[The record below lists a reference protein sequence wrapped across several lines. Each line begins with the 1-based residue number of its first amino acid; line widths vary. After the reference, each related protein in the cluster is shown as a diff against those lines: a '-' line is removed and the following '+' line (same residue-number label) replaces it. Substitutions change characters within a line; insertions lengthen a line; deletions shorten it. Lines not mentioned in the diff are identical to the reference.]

1 MLRDVLRTNES
12 LHDEQHI
19 ALFLS
24 SLPETVFGKNGHV
37 NSYVNVISI
46 SFGLK
51 RICEFICEYEFNY
64 FSVKTDM

>member
-24 SLPETVFGKNGHV
+24 TLPETVFGKNRHV
-37 NSYVNVISI
+37 NYVNVISI
-46 SFGLK
+46 SFG
-51 RICEFICEYEFNY
+51 
-64 FSVKTDM
+64 